1 MLFSKRNVNKT
12 ACLTCLFPSLP
23 VTMKG
28 MDTISQIRKALTGAD
43 HKDPKMLAPLVL
55 AYIGDTVYDLY
66 VRTKLILELDT
77 TPHKL
82 HLAAAGYVCAAG
94 QAKAFR
100 RVEAL
105 LTEEE
110 QGAYRRGR
118 NAHSGTVPKNA
129 AVSDYRMATGFEAL
143 IGYLFLSGRDD
154 RITELMKIAMEDEA

>member
-1 MLFSKRNVNKT
+1 
-12 ACLTCLFPSLP
+12 
-23 VTMKG
+23 
-28 MDTISQIRKALTGAD
+28 MDTVSQIQKALCNGEK
-43 HKDPKMLAPLVL
+43 KDPKMLSPLVL

-66 VRTKLILELDT
+66 VRTMLITKQDS

-94 QAKAFR
+94 QARAFR
-100 RVEAL
+100 KVETL

-110 QGAYRRGR
+110 QAAYRRGR

-129 AVSDYRMATGFEAL
+129 SVTDYHTATGLEAL

-154 RITELMKIAMEDEA
+154 RINELMQIAMED